1 VTRQDDTSILFVT
14 KNKVSSSD
22 ANNEIDIADIAFR
35 RKYGLFEDNLNEPD
49 PEITLPK
56 LELFLIIIII
66 NIFPTGST
74 QLQEIM
80 CCTTRLQAN
89 K

>member
-1 VTRQDDTSILFVT
+1 MMGIFGGCPDELCKVMNCYTVSFFKTGHSYIFQPAVNFCPHENIQPSFVV
-14 KNKVSSSD
+14 KLW
-22 ANNEIDIADIAFR
+22 DII
-35 RKYGLFEDNLNEPD
+35 
-49 PEITLPK
+49 III
-56 LELFLIIIII
+56 IIIII

-74 QLQEIM
+74 QLQETT

>member
-1 VTRQDDTSILFVT
+1 VDTKRDINAKINPIEAQLSISKV
-14 KNKVSSSD
+14 KNIKDGGVLVGLSS
-22 ANNEIDIADIAFR
+22 
-35 RKYGLFEDNLNEPD
+35 KEDNAR
-49 PEITLPK
+49 
-56 LELFLIIIII
+56 FLIIIIIIII